1 MFVSPYPQPYTGGRR
16 TAIPT
21 SDSGQFAYYGHE
33 TCSAHCSSTHV
44 FTRNHDMHI
53 ASLSREIDCV
63 SDSIAGLFR
72 WCKRATS
79 RDTCWQGC
87 RNCHFR
93 SWAARFV
100 LAHRHGV
107 NPLVQ
112 PAFNSFYCLLFFLS
126 CASYVLLFACF
137 FLTEIT
143 EAATV
148 YLTPDG
154 VDNI

>member
-112 PAFNSFYCLLFFLS
+112 PAFNSFYCLLFFSFLRVV
-126 CASYVLLFACF
+126 CVVICVLFSYRNYRGSNR
-137 FLTEIT
+137 IP
-143 EAATV
+143 
-148 YLTPDG
+148 YSG
-154 VDNI
+154 WS